1 MNDRSSIE
9 PRDNWLTIHER
20 VPQCSIYSVY
30 KFFTFFFALT
40 ILYVPLEIN
49 GVHTRPSYQKLNG
62 SHQKTNV
69 GQKSLSYLGPS
80 HWNNLSKTIKTSS
93 SLNAFKHNIKQHYVN

>member
-1 MNDRSSIE
+1 MNDRSSIK

-20 VPQCSIYSVY
+20 VPQSSLCSVY
-30 KFFTFFFALT
+30 KFFTFFFALN

-62 SHQKTNV
+62 SHQKKKMLDKNP
-69 GQKSLSYLGPS
+69 YLMLVPHIG
-80 HWNNLSKTIKTSS
+80 TI
-93 SLNAFKHNIKQHYVN
+93 

>member
-1 MNDRSSIE
+1 MNDRSSIK
-9 PRDNWLTIHER
+9 PRDNWFTIHER
-20 VPQCSIYSVY
+20 VPQCSLCSVY
-30 KFFTFFFALT
+30 KFFTFLFVLI
-40 ILYVPLEIN
+40 ILYVSLEVN

-69 GQKSLSYLGPS
+69 GQKSLSYVGPS
-80 HWNNLSKTIKTSS
+80 RWNNLSKTIKTSS